1 MDKKHSKREI
11 LNRVADVLF
20 SRSKPEDAV
29 ELRELSMLA
38 RVSETEALMAI
49 NYFIDDEF
57 GIKLTDG
64 LPRKFY
70 CDEG

>member
-1 MDKKHSKREI
+1 MKKHSKREI

-20 SRSKPEDAV
+20 SRVKPENAV

-38 RVSETEALMAI
+38 GVSEAEAMMAI

-57 GIKLTDG
+57 GVRLSDG
-64 LPRKFY
+64 VPHRFY
-70 CDEG
+70 CDDG

>member
-1 MDKKHSKREI
+1 MKKLSKREI

-20 SRSKPEDAV
+20 SRIRPEDAV

-38 RVSETEALMAI
+38 GVFEAEAIMAI

-57 GIKLTDG
+57 RVRLTDG
-64 LPRKFY
+64 LPHKFY
-70 CDEG
+70 CEDG

>member
-1 MDKKHSKREI
+1 MDKKHSRREI

-38 RVSETEALMAI
+38 GVSEAEALMAI

-57 GIKLTDG
+57 GIRLTG
-64 LPRKFY
+64 GFPRKFY
-70 CDEG
+70 CE

>member
-1 MDKKHSKREI
+1 MKKHSKREI

-20 SRSKPEDAV
+20 SRIKPEDAI

-38 RVSETEALMAI
+38 GVPEAEAIMAI

-64 LPRKFY
+64 LPHKFY
-70 CDEG
+70 C